1 MNKIQRY
8 LDNYQ
13 ESDNQALS
21 RKILAQKLKEC
32 REYNELTQTKGWRRL
47 SDKTK
52 KAVEETGILAVWP
65 GIKDEVLKDRLT
77 RANERMR
84 FVWEVET
91 LAGRVDELEEKWTGI
106 KEIK

>member
-1 MNKIQRY
+1 
-8 LDNYQ
+8 
-13 ESDNQALS
+13 
-21 RKILAQKLKEC
+21 
-32 REYNELTQTKGWRRL
+32 
-47 SDKTK
+47 
-52 KAVEETGILAVWP
+52 LAVWP